1 MSHIHPSHARP
12 SLRTLCASL
21 FGVALLGACAP
32 TASPE
37 APADLLITNGRL
49 YTGEAD
55 ETAAD
60 AVAVR
65 GTTIA
70 AVGTTADLSRLKGPA
85 TTVIDARGGLVAPG
99 FNDAHLHLLS
109 GGFTLGHVD
118 LAGLDSLDAIQQ
130 RIRTFAAGKPE
141 APWVEGFGW
150 PYAPFPGSSPTAAQ
164 LDAAVS
170 DRPAV
175 MNCYD
180 GHSLWV
186 NTRALE
192 AAGITAQTPDPPN
205 GEIVR
210 DPRTGRPTGH
220 LKEAAAD
227 LVRRAMP
234 VPTIEQRRAALRAA
248 VSHAHRLGV
257 TSVQNA
263 GTSLDDMALLEAA
276 RDGGDLALR
285 TYAAFRAN
293 GATTEA
299 DADAMMAVWQ
309 RMGDEGPTLRTGIV
323 KMFADGV
330 IESRTAALIDPYP
343 GSADRGTP
351 QLTPEDLTRV
361 VTLLDRRGLQ
371 VQIHATGDRGV
382 QMALD
387 AFAHAAQVN
396 RAPARGRRHRIEHVE
411 TISAPDIARFQSLG
425 VVASMQPMHV
435 VLGDMNSPSPS
446 GPWPDNVGPERQRL
460 AWAWRLIAGQGARV
474 VFGSDWPVATLDPG
488 PALWLATTRIGQV
501 GDQPQAMPMVDALR
515 AYTSEGAW
523 ASFDE
528 SRKGR
533 LIPGLLADLVVLTS
547 DVLRTP
553 PATADAV
560 TVAATVF
567 DGRVVYRKP

>member
-1 MSHIHPSHARP
+1 MTRFHLVHTRAMTRLRLSALIAIAAMS
-12 SLRTLCASL
+12 
-21 FGVALLGACAP
+21 ACTAAP
-32 TASPE
+32 PAE
-37 APADLLITNGRL
+37 APADLVILNGRVFDGDSDL
-49 YTGEAD
+49 GPNQ
-55 ETAAD
+55 

-65 GTTIA
+65 GTAIA
-70 AVGTTADLSRLKGPA
+70 AVGTTAEIARLQGPA

-109 GGFTLGHVD
+109 GGFTLGQVD
-118 LAGLDSLDAIQQ
+118 LAGITNLDAIQQ
-130 RIRTFAAGKPE
+130 TIRTFAGAHPE
-141 APWVEGFGW
+141 SAWVEGFGW

-164 LDAAVS
+164 LDAAVA

-192 AAGITAQTPDPPN
+192 AAGITAQTPNPPN

-234 VPTIEQRRAALRAA
+234 VPSDEQRQAALRAA
-248 VSHAHRLGV
+248 VAHAHRLGV

-263 GTSLDDMALLEAA
+263 GTSLSDLALLEGA
-276 RDGGDLALR
+276 RDRGDLALR
-285 TYAAFRAN
+285 TYAAFRAS

-299 DADAMMAVWQ
+299 DADVMMTTWQ
-309 RMGDEGPTLRTGIV
+309 QVGDDRPTLRTGIV

-343 GSADRGTP
+343 GTADRGTP
-351 QLTPEDLTRV
+351 QLSPDDLTRV

-396 RAPARGRRHRIEHVE
+396 PAPARGRRHRIEHVE
-411 TISAPDIARFQSLG
+411 TISEVDVARFASLG
-425 VVASMQPMHV
+425 VIASMQPMHV
-435 VLGDMNSPSPS
+435 VLGDMNSLAPS
-446 GPWPDNVGPERQRL
+446 GPWPDNVGPERQQR
-460 AWAWRLIAGQGARV
+460 AWAWRRLAGQGARV

-488 PALWLATTRIGQV
+488 PALWLATTRTGNA
-501 GDQPQAMPMVDALR
+501 GDRPQAMPMSDVLR
-515 AYTSEGAW
+515 AYTSDAAW

-528 SRKGR
+528 ARKGR
-533 LIPGLLADLVVLTS
+533 LVPGHLADLVVLTG
-547 DVLRTP
+547 DVLATP
-553 PATADAV
+553 PATPDAIR
-560 TVAATVF
+560 VAATIF
-567 DGRVVYRKP
+567 DGRVVFPTP

>member
-1 MSHIHPSHARP
+1 MT
-12 SLRTLCASL
+12 RTHLTPTRHLVRRLTTAL
-21 FGVALLGACAP
+21 AGVVALSACTPAP
-32 TASPE
+32 PAEP
-37 APADLLITNGRL
+37 PADLLIINGRVF
-49 YTGEAD
+49 TGDAD
-55 ETAAD
+55 RGPST

-65 GTTIA
+65 GSTIA
-70 AVGTTADLSRLKGPA
+70 AVGPTAELSRLQGPA
-85 TTVIDARGGLVAPG
+85 TTVIDARGGVVAPG

-109 GGFTLGHVD
+109 GGFTLGQVD
-118 LAGLDSLDAIQQ
+118 LAGLASLEAIQQ
-130 RIRTFAAGKPE
+130 SIRTFAAAHPD

-150 PYAPFPGSSPTAAQ
+150 PYAPFPDSSPTAAQ
-164 LDAAVS
+164 LDAAVA

-234 VPTIEQRRAALRAA
+234 PPTDDQRRAALRAA
-248 VSHAHRLGV
+248 VTHAHRLGV

-263 GTSLDDMALLEAA
+263 GTSLSDMALLEAT
-276 RDGGDLALR
+276 RDSGDLALR

-299 DADAMMAVWQ
+299 DADAMVATWQ
-309 RMGDEGPTLRTGIV
+309 RIGDERPTLKTGIV

-343 GSADRGTP
+343 GSGDRGTP
-351 QLTPEDLTRV
+351 QLSPDDLTRV

-396 RAPARGRRHRIEHVE
+396 PAPARGRRHRIEHVE
-411 TISAPDIARFQSLG
+411 TISEPDIARFQALG
-425 VVASMQPMHV
+425 VIASMQPMHV
-435 VLGDMNSPSPS
+435 VLGDMNSPTPS
-446 GPWPDNVGPERQRL
+446 GPWPDNVGPERQQR
-460 AWAWRLIAGQGARV
+460 AWAWRRIAQQGARV

-488 PALWLATTRIGQV
+488 PALWLATTRTGTT
-501 GDQPQAMPMVDALR
+501 GDVPQAMPMADVLR
-515 AYTSEGAW
+515 AYTSEAAW

-533 LIPGLLADLVVLTS
+533 LAPGQLADVVVLTS
-547 DVLRTP
+547 DVLSTP
-553 PATADAV
+553 PATPDAV
-560 TVAATVF
+560 SVAATVF
-567 DGRVVYRKP
+567 DGRVVFRKP